1 MGDRRLIAV
10 KTKTGYAC
18 AHLSGE
24 GSTIP
29 PVLDEHYNTMQT
41 ASALIAQG
49 DLAVIKADR
58 FTPHYLEG
66 HEMQECADLHALFQI
81 NLINE
86 YYISIFDP
94 TGAARA
100 ELDAW
105 NAANDNDT
113 VIVNPDETGGWIH
126 IGEDPFAEDDDDD
139 DDD

>member
-10 KTKTGYAC
+10 KTETGYAC
-18 AHLSGE
+18 AHLAGE
-24 GSTIP
+24 GSIIAP
-29 PVLDEHYNTMQT
+29 ILDEHYNTIEA

-58 FTPHYLEG
+58 FKPYCLEG

-81 NLINE
+81 NAINE

-105 NAANDNDT
+105 NAANNNDT

-126 IGEDPFAEDDDDD
+126 IGEGPFAEDDIED
-139 DDD
+139 